1 MWNYRSVS
9 RREFEKRKAFVA
21 QSMLK
26 LGCEAVEIALPYKQ
40 KTISCGKSEETWI
53 SKQPIYK
60 FKSGFYRIDEVLFPE
75 KPFIVL
81 EYSDTL
87 EEVKMNIMEDLEP
100 FPYDLSDE
108 KIRKE
113 IEYSLGIEPYPQDK
127 DT

>member
-9 RREFEKRKAFVA
+9 RREFEKRKAFVV
-21 QSMLK
+21 QCMLE
-26 LGCEAVEIALPYKQ
+26 LGCEVVEIALSYKQ
-40 KTISCGKSEETWI
+40 KTISCGKSEEAWI
-53 SKQPIYK
+53 SKRPIYK
-60 FKSGFYRIDEVLFPE
+60 FKNGFYRIDEVLFSE

-87 EEVKMNIMEDLEP
+87 EEVKKNIMEDLEP